1 MAFIGDSLDVFVCC
15 KDERLNFAVRHQH
28 HKSAGADFAVAII
41 IQIDSADALARDDGT
56 NGVVVIDFVV
66 KVDLTV
72 EVLTIFGEDDASA
85 IFLGMMRAIM
95 SLFSS
100 SPLVP
105 IGKTCS

>member
-1 MAFIGDSLDVFVCC
+1 MSLSVAKTKGSILPSDISIT
-15 KDERLNFAVRHQH
+15 
-28 HKSAGADFAVAII
+28 KSAGADFAVAII

-85 IFLGMMRAIM
+85 IFLWE
-95 SLFSS
+95 
-100 SPLVP
+100 
-105 IGKTCS
+105 

>member
-1 MAFIGDSLDVFVCC
+1 MAFIGDSLDIFVRR

-41 IQIDSADALARDDGT
+41 IKIDSADALARDNGT

-85 IFLGMMRAIM
+85 IFLGNDAGDHVTVQQLAFGTNR
-95 SLFSS
+95 
-100 SPLVP
+100 
-105 IGKTCS
+105 

>member
-1 MAFIGDSLDVFVCC
+1 MALVVMTSISLLSISC
-15 KDERLNFAVRHQH
+15 LLYTSH

-41 IQIDSADALARDDGT
+41 IKIDSADALARDNGT

-85 IFLGMMRAIM
+85 IFLGRC
-95 SLFSS
+95 
-100 SPLVP
+100 V
-105 IGKTCS
+105 